1 MDYGEYQVVS
11 EDGYTEILDDM
22 RSGRAQLVDIRER
35 QEWSEFRFECAV
47 HAPLSELAKGIG
59 IDALKEIKNS
69 NKKIYLHCLSGSRVR
84 MAEQILGQY
93 GCSEFSIIPFS
104 MMQMLEKGFKQKQ

>member
-1 MDYGEYQVVS
+1 MDYGEYKVAG
-11 EDGYTEILDDM
+11 EDKYIDILDDM
-22 RSGRAQLVDIRER
+22 RNGRAQLVDIRER
-35 QEWSEFRFECAV
+35 QEWDEFRFECAV
-47 HAPLSELAKGIG
+47 HVPLSELAKGVG
-59 IDALKEIKNS
+59 IDTLKKIKES

-104 MMQMLEKGFKQKQ
+104 MMQMLEKGFRQKQ